1 MNRGHRNFKS
11 AHKRVVLARLQAHEE
26 LQPRDT
32 RGFGRSR
39 PPRSHERLIAA
50 KIAPTLVA
58 VAFSERS
65 HIARPLANDR
75 MHSPVGEVSSNPT
88 GVMIQ
93 RGSGEQLRVGMGEY
107 GNHGKAREPSS
118 ARTWARTRQR
128 RPLSIAVGVMSMHCW
143 WKGRVFTRQAHPL
156 RRFRASRRPPHPY
169 TLSCGVFVARISLM
183 RSV

>member
-118 ARTWARTRQR
+118 ARTWARTASTTIDCGGGHVDALLVERARFHPSSPSTTSLPRQPASTP
-128 RPLSIAVGVMSMHCW
+128 PL
-143 WKGRVFTRQAHPL
+143 HPL
-156 RRFRASRRPPHPY
+156 MW
-169 TLSCGVFVARISLM
+169 RICCTH
-183 RSV
+183 